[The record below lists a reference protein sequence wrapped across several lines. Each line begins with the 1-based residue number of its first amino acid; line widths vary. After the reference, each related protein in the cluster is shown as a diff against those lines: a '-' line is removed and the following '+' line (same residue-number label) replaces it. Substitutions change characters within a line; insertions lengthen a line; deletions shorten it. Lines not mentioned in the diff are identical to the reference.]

1 MVGRAA
7 YQSPYMMAS
16 VDRDLYGDDVPLPS
30 RTDLVNAMLPYI
42 AAQMARGVRLN
53 AISRHMLGLYYGQ
66 PGARTWR
73 RYISERSHLG
83 EATCGLLED
92 ALAQMPV
99 AA

>member
-1 MVGRAA
+1 
-7 YQSPYMMAS
+7 
-16 VDRDLYGDDVPLPS
+16 
-30 RTDLVNAMLPYI
+30 
-42 AAQMARGVRLN
+42 VRLN

-83 EATCGLLED
+83 GAAPGLLED
-92 ALAQMPV
+92 ALAQMPI